1 MADRAVNAGY
11 NMSGTVEALMA
22 GYVCSEQAREQSEDD
37 QLENV
42 INALNE
48 RHKRSGFLSDE
59 FSSLDTTSVALIA
72 LSVDI
77 DD

>member
-1 MADRAVNAGY
+1 MADHAVMAGCDL
-11 NMSGTVEALMA
+11 SGTVEALLA
-22 GYVCSEQAREQSEDD
+22 GYVCSEQEEDD